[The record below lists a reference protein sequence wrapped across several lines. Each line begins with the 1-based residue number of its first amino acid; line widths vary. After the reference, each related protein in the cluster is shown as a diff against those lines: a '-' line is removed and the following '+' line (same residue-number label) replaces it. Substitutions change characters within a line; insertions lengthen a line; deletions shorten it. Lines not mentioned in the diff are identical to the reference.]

1 MTLSEILP
9 SFLHGKPIQREGMWG
24 DDVYIETDGNRIR
37 LYRNKKDKRECL
49 MTFENLDRYFTLDDI
64 TADDWRIAK
73 K

>member
-9 SFLHGKPIQREGMWG
+9 NFIYGKPIQREGAWG
-24 DDVYIETDGNRIR
+24 DDVYIETNGDRIYLR
-37 LYRNKKDKRECL
+37 RKKKDKTETL
-49 MTFENLDRYFTLDDI
+49 VTFASMDRYFSLDDI